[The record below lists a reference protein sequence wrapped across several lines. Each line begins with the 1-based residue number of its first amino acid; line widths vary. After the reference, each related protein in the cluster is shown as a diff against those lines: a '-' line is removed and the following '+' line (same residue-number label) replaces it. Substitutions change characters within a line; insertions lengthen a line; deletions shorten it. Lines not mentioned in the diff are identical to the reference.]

1 MKNYKILICIFHF
14 SLFIFHLSSRGKR
27 RQKVVNNKM
36 NNEEL

>member
-14 SLFIFHLSSRGKR
+14 SLFIFHLFSRGKGA
-27 RQKVVNNKM
+27 KVVNNKM